1 MSRRDARRFVPAI
14 ILSTALGL
22 AVASPARSQSFL
34 ILYDEFGTHFASDS
48 PQPARVVSLPP
59 LIVNLGGGHP
69 PDTILRCGVRTQR
82 DGEGRRGVPFD
93 VNIGVFEFD
102 AEGSLVGQDSFDDR
116 GRTNRHGWDHYTFPP
131 TDVELDPDSPYLFVV
146 NLELRGGRSV
156 DTVDHQCLLGVQTE
170 CDDDGTTA
178 CVPAGGP
185 RRFQVDIAWEDPF
198 NGQPRQA
205 RVVDVGKSPATSTD
219 PAGGFVEF
227 QFSPL
232 FDQALIK
239 ILDGCN
245 SSGGDFKPFNNFWV
259 FSTATTD
266 VEYTL
271 TVTDTQTGAT
281 KLYFNESGQPAPA
294 ITDTSAFATCP

>member
-1 MSRRDARRFVPAI
+1 MSRRNTRRFVPAI
-14 ILSTALGL
+14 ILSIALGL

-34 ILYDEFGTHFASDS
+34 ILYDEFGTRFASDS

-59 LIVNLGGGHP
+59 LIVSIGGDHP

-93 VNIGVFEFD
+93 VNIEVFEFD
-102 AEGSLVGQDSFDDR
+102 AQGDLIGQDSFDDR
-116 GRTNRHGWDHYTFPP
+116 GRTNRSGWDDYSILPA
-131 TDVELDPDSPYLFVV
+131 DYDRQIINDYLLLV
-146 NLELRGGRSV
+146 NLDLRGGRSV
-156 DTVDHQCLLGVQTE
+156 DRVNHQCTLGVQTE
-170 CDDDGTTA
+170 CDGDGTTA
-178 CVPAGGP
+178 CVPAGGA
-185 RRFQVDIAWEDPF
+185 RRFQVDIDWEDPF

-219 PAGGFVEF
+219 PAGGFVKF

-232 FDQALIK
+232 SDQALIK

-259 FSTATTD
+259 FSAATTD